1 MSTSE
6 EALGGGGAVKAAD
19 VEVMHGGKRCEL
31 VVAEA
36 VAAMVEKRELSVAP
50 FDRRA
55 AALKQV
61 GAFGGHLLNARLQG
75 GRELLQRMNRLAKR
89 FEQLLT

>member
-36 VAAMVEKRELSVAP
+36 VAARVEKRELSVAP
-50 FDRRA
+50 FHRRA
-55 AALKQV
+55 AALEQV
-61 GAFGGHLLNARLQG
+61 SAFGGHLLDTDLQG
-75 GRELLQRMNRLAKR
+75 GCKLLQRMS
-89 FEQLLT
+89 